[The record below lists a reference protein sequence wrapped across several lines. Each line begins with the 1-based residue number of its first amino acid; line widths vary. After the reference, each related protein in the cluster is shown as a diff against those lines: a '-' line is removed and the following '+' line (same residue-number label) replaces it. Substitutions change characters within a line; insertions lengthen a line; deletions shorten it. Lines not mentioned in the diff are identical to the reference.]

1 MIGADRASILRSPQ
15 AYAQQGAERWRA
27 VVALKGARTYIA
39 TADGPAYCFSD
50 GSVGLATSGSG
61 DTLAGLVAGLVA
73 RGARPLQAA
82 AWAVYLHGTAGA
94 RLATRMGPLGF
105 LARELLAEVPPLMA
119 DLETVP

>member
-1 MIGADRASILRSPQ
+1 MSQSTRSAAQRAVEGNVILTPHAGEMASMIGADRASILRSPQ

-73 RGARPLQAA
+73 RGA
-82 AWAVYLHGTAGA
+82 
-94 RLATRMGPLGF
+94 
-105 LARELLAEVPPLMA
+105 
-119 DLETVP
+119 